1 MSYPLGQRAL
11 QVLINILINISI
23 NKTQVYVSNMS
34 LKNFLQMTIDFYGR
48 YFFAFN
54 QEQTQTLIRR
64 NTLFNSLQFYPRFFN
79 KDKEQFYN
87 TLIKP
92 LW

>member
-1 MSYPLGQRAL
+1 
-11 QVLINILINISI
+11 
-23 NKTQVYVSNMS
+23 
-34 LKNFLQMTIDFYGR
+34 MTIDFYGR

-64 NTLFNSLQFYPRFFN
+64 NTLFNSLQFYPPSFN

-92 LW
+92 LC